1 MLSHFIRKFRPPAP
15 ADTPPVKVGPLRW
28 HLTPAGR
35 ELFGDTS
42 PSLDRWIAAGVAV
55 EVKRNL
61 QRTIWR
67 VALPGGAVYVK
78 RCRANTPRAWGRE
91 LLRPP
96 KARLEFENAV
106 RLRELGVPCTEPL
119 AWAEADSLWPG
130 DSVVVTRE
138 YPNAVSLDQRLAE
151 ADPATGRRLAEQL
164 GRLFAHMHRVG
175 VAHPDPHPG
184 NILSDGERLALVDV
198 HAVRFGRPLAWPHAR
213 DNLVLVNRWFQ
224 VRATRADRRRFWHAY
239 TAGWSDADAKAR
251 ELEAATEASNLQFW
265 AGRTGRY
272 LGDNSGFRRVRAGA
286 VRGHAVRELPDVVL
300 QTWLTDPDAVFAQ
313 PGVKLLKDSRSST
326 VAVVAGGVIFK
337 RFRLK
342 SAFAAVKNVF
352 RRSPAL
358 RSWVHGHNLLDR
370 HLPTARPLFVAH
382 RYRLGMPCEGYIAFE
397 IVPAAAELPD
407 AVRTADRQR
416 LRVLAWKLGRLIRLM
431 HDRQVSHRDLKAPNI
446 LIDGQTGN
454 PVLIDLVGITTGR
467 RVSDVERVRNL
478 ARLNASFAQ
487 SAQVSRTDRW
497 RFLRA
502 FLDPSVERNVL
513 KSWWKGVAAATA
525 AKVRKNLQSGRP
537 LG

>member
-1 MLSHFIRKFRPPAP
+1 MFSHFLRKFRPPTA
-15 ADTPPVKVGPLRW
+15 ADTTPVRVGPLLW

-35 ELFGDTS
+35 ELFGDTGPSLENS
-42 PSLDRWIAAGVAV
+42 PSVV
-55 EVKRNL
+55 VKRNL
-61 QRTIWR
+61 QRTVSR
-67 VALPGGAVYVK
+67 VVLPAAVVYLK

-106 RLRELGVPCTEPL
+106 RLRDLGAPCTEPL

-130 DSVVVTRE
+130 DSVIVTRE
-138 YPNAVSLDQRLAE
+138 YPNAATLDDYLRRPLTPWKRRELA
-151 ADPATGRRLAEQL
+151 AEL
-164 GRLFAHMHRVG
+164 GRLFARMHAAG
-175 VAHPDPHPG
+175 VSHPDPHPG
-184 NILSDGERLALVDV
+184 NFLYDGEHFALLDV
-198 HAVRFGRPLAWPHAR
+198 HAVRFGPPLTWPQAR
-213 DNLVLVNRWFQ
+213 DNLALVNRWFQ
-224 VRATRADRRRFWHAY
+224 MRASRTDRRRFWHAY
-239 TAGWSDADAKAR
+239 TATNSDTDAAAR
-251 ELEAATEASNLQFW
+251 ELEAATEASNLRFW

-286 VRGHAVRELPDVVL
+286 VRGHAVRDLPDEL
-300 QTWLTDPDAVFAQ
+300 LAAWLADPDAVFGQ
-313 PGVKLLKDSRSST
+313 PGARLLKDSRSST
-326 VAVVAGGVIFK
+326 VAVLPGGIVYK

-342 SAFAAVKNVF
+342 SPFAAAKNLF

-382 RYRLGMPCEGYIAFE
+382 RYRLGVPCEGYIAFE
-397 IVPAAAELPD
+397 AVPAAVELPD
-407 AVRTADRQR
+407 AVRTADFHR
-416 LRVLAWKLGRLIRLM
+416 LRELAGQLGKLIRLM

-446 LIDGQTGN
+446 LIHGQTGT

-467 RVSDVERVRNL
+467 RVPDAERVRNL
-478 ARLNASFAQ
+478 ARLNASFAH
-487 SAQVSRTDRW
+487 SPQVSRSTRR

-502 FLDPSVERNVL
+502 YLGPKVERNVL
-513 KSWWKGVAAATA
+513 KSWWKRVAAATA